1 MTRDER
7 AFLDHLAKTHQDA
20 MVWLTYRRTGDSQL
34 ARDLVQETF
43 LLACCK
49 IHILRRHKNPAGW
62 LYNALK
68 KLTMR
73 ELSRQ
78 RYSAEVPL
86 EDGMALAEEVP
97 DLPMEEYL
105 PHSLSEKERELLL
118 WRIRDGLSFQEISD
132 RRGFTEAAC
141 RKQVSRLIQ
150 KCRQL
155 LDEGVKN
162 F

>member
-49 IHILRRHKNPAGW
+49 IHILRRHKNPA
-62 LYNALK
+62 
-68 KLTMR
+68 
-73 ELSRQ
+73 
-78 RYSAEVPL
+78 
-86 EDGMALAEEVP
+86 
-97 DLPMEEYL
+97 
-105 PHSLSEKERELLL
+105 
-118 WRIRDGLSFQEISD
+118 QEISD